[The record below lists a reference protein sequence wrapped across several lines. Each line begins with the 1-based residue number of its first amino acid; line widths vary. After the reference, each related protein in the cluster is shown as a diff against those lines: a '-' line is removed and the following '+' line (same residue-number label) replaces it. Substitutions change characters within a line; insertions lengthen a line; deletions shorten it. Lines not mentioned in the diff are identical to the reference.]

1 VIVIYDHKFY
11 IVQATG
17 LIFVDMVR
25 SLVNEKSF
33 KSLSMLQ
40 TFLIVSDRLP
50 NRLEH
55 LSVARPSNQ
64 V

>member
-1 VIVIYDHKFY
+1 MIVIYDHKFF
-11 IVQATG
+11 VAKATG

-33 KSLSMLQ
+33 KSLLQ
-40 TFLIVSDRLP
+40 TFLIVSNRLP

>member
-1 VIVIYDHKFY
+1 MIVMYDHKFF
-11 IVQATG
+11 IAKATG

-40 TFLIVSDRLP
+40 TFLIVSD
-50 NRLEH
+50 
-55 LSVARPSNQ
+55 SGKYARAF
-64 V
+64 VHGKAF

>member
-1 VIVIYDHKFY
+1 MTVIYDHKFF
-11 IVQATG
+11 IAKATG

-40 TFLIVSDRLP
+40 TFLIVSDKVA
-50 NRLEH
+50 NRLVH
-55 LSVARPSNQ
+55 GKAL
-64 V
+64 